1 MQNALHL
8 ISETKKYPM
17 NQTENEQS
25 NVAWINDRKLIN
37 EINLKMARLLLDA
50 GCDMNHR
57 DYHSHETP
65 AFRAIVTNNYELVK
79 LFVVEGLDLS
89 VRNLFGN
96 DVLSRSIQ
104 LGRFRIARLLIAAHS
119 PIRVYSCFFK
129 IPSIDEL
136 NRSRENHEMI
146 DYGDDE
152 FFNNSESD
160 HLIINNENFLQYSLS
175 KYEEFLKYI
184 QTYTQEPRS
193 LKDLARLSVRNQM
206 KKPISKWISQLG
218 ILPKEIQDLIML
230 YDIDRM
236 ANNL

>member
-8 ISETKKYPM
+8 ISETKKYPIS
-17 NQTENEQS
+17 QIENVQS

-37 EINLKMARLLLDA
+37 EINLKMAKLLIDA

-79 LFVVEGLDLS
+79 LFIVEGLDMS

-129 IPSIDEL
+129 IPSFDEL

-146 DYGDDE
+146 DYGDE
-152 FFNNSESD
+152 EYYTESNQ
-160 HLIINNENFLQYSLS
+160 LLINNENFLQYSLS

-193 LKDLARLSVRNQM
+193 LKDLARLGVRNQM
-206 KKPISKWISQLG
+206 KKPISKSMSQLG

-236 ANNL
+236 ASNI